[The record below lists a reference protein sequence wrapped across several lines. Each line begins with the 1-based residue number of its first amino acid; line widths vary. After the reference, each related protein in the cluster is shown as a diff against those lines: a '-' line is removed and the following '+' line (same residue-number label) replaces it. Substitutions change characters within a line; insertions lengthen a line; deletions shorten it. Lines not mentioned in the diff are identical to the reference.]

1 MNELTLANNN
11 NNIYPISCNSIPCI
25 PNKENR
31 LVVSLEGA
39 GLSKVSPTL
48 MSKLVTN
55 VIAKDVYTMHLDNR
69 SPINS
74 AI

>member
-1 MNELTLANNN
+1 
-11 NNIYPISCNSIPCI
+11 
-25 PNKENR
+25 
-31 LVVSLEGA
+31 
-39 GLSKVSPTL
+39 

-55 VIAKDVYTMHLDNR
+55 VIAKDVYTMHLYNR